1 MIKRVLILS
10 ILFSIFFS
18 NVVCGQ
24 NKDYI
29 IKPVILKVFDGDT
42 VLIKTKEGTASVR
55 LTGIDCYETHFNSH
69 VVYQKTEKNSYEEIF
84 EKGEMAKLRLE
95 QLIKNKNIFL
105 EITGMDKKYSRLV
118 GILYTSDG
126 MNINKEM
133 LKNGLCMPYEYKS
146 KTSH

>member
-1 MIKRVLILS
+1 MIKRVFILS
-10 ILFSIFFS
+10 IFIS
-18 NVVCGQ
+18 NSFANIACGQ

-29 IKPVILKVFDGDT
+29 IKPVILKVYDGDT

-69 VVYQKTEKNSYEEIF
+69 IVYQKTEQNSYEEIF
-84 EKGEMAKLRLE
+84 AKGEMAKLKLE
-95 QLIKNKNIFL
+95 QLVKNENIFL
-105 EITGMDKKYSRLV
+105 EITGMNKKYSRLV

-133 LKNGLCMPYEYKS
+133 LKNGLCMPYKYKS
-146 KTSH
+146 KTSN